1 MKYIIFVIIIL
12 CSNSY
17 TQHFHGTFSEYRHP
31 DTMLY
36 LYDFIDLAGNA
47 VDSCRVDKQ
56 GKFSFKVREYNPGLY
71 QMRGTSIPPLYFI
84 LNPAE
89 DEVEAKILKNGNKV
103 ELFFIQS
110 KENQAYHEYFQDLVK
125 TCSDL
130 EQMLYLQ
137 KFHDSDPATK
147 IRNQTVFAN
156 TKRHLQERLS
166 YLESDFQGTITHNAI
181 MELIPNMDE
190 SYNIRLDNY
199 FKSKSIL
206 DATYLRTPLVYH
218 KLTNYLEFYSG
229 ANKVDLGF
237 SLDDILLLASEGELS
252 YIKCVTIVLGYL
264 ERRNEWKRIEYIVK
278 EYLGDELD
286 IIDNPQLRR
295 SIEGRSKLK
304 MGVTVPDM
312 FIPNQDNESVSLH
325 TLIKKSEVTLLMF
338 WSSVCSHCKAGLPK
352 IIELYDN
359 YRSSGFNV
367 VAISLDKD
375 GSAWKDAIKAWNME
389 WDNLSEL
396 KGWSSESTD
405 LYFITTTPSFYLLN
419 NNQKIIGR
427 PINTGQL
434 NHQIRKLFER
444 QAR

>member
-1 MKYIIFVIIIL
+1 M
-12 CSNSY
+12 
-17 TQHFHGTFSEYRHP
+17 
-31 DTMLY
+31 
-36 LYDFIDLAGNA
+36 
-47 VDSCRVDKQ
+47 
-56 GKFSFKVREYNPGLY
+56 
-71 QMRGTSIPPLYFI
+71 
-84 LNPAE
+84 
-89 DEVEAKILKNGNKV
+89 
-103 ELFFIQS
+103 
-110 KENQAYHEYFQDLVK
+110 
-125 TCSDL
+125 
-130 EQMLYLQ
+130 
-137 KFHDSDPATK
+137 
-147 IRNQTVFAN
+147 
-156 TKRHLQERLS
+156 
-166 YLESDFQGTITHNAI
+166 
-181 MELIPNMDE
+181 
-190 SYNIRLDNY
+190 
-199 FKSKSIL
+199 
-206 DATYLRTPLVYH
+206 
-218 KLTNYLEFYSG
+218 
-229 ANKVDLGF
+229 
-237 SLDDILLLASEGELS
+237 
-252 YIKCVTIVLGYL
+252 LGYL

-278 EYLGDELD
+278 EYIGDELD

-338 WSSVCSHCKAGLPK
+338 WSSVCSQCKAVLPK